1 MKFENELF
9 YNCKIELNNG
19 ESYLIQANTLHN
31 QKLDY
36 WKDWSCYVGHDRIYI
51 DHDLKVYNGECLTV
65 DLGSLDSQWELMS
78 RPTQCPRD
86 RCTGC
91 TDDLL
96 TKKYKGQ
103 SKNDN

>member
-19 ESYLIQANTLHN
+19 ETYLIQANTLHN

-36 WKDWSCYVGHDRIYI
+36 WKDWQCYTGIDRLYI
-51 DHDLKVYNGECLTV
+51 DNDRTVYNGECLTTK
-65 DLGSLDSQWELMS
+65 LGKLDGDWEIMKT
-78 RPTQCPRD
+78 PVVCPLD

-96 TKKYKGQ
+96 TKKFK
-103 SKNDN
+103 